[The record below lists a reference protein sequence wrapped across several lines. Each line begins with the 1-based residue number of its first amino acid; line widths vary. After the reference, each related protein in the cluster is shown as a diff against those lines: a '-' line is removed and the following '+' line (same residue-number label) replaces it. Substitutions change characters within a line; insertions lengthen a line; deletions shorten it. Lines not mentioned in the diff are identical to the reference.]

1 MATKYD
7 KYYQKTF
14 NISTTMTSATF
25 LLTYNLNY
33 NFSLTDDDKLYYRV
47 FFGLND
53 EEDNTYNGKLTFVP
67 NSSEFMVTEGS
78 KKIDNI
84 KINLKNVDNTKTAAE
99 IYITYSF
106 NNLTDFLGKT
116 YSIKYNNKTF
126 LYLNFLMYKIL
137 VFSNQETPSTGY
149 NENIFFV
156 FASNNVQLPLSIPTE
171 QISNKISD
179 DNDILLFCDYFQ
191 GYFYYNADGYLYTQ
205 QDDENQLIY
214 KNYADFMPTGESNY
228 ALMPKHCFS
237 YNGID
242 YAVTDLLPNYRFYV
256 YKYSENESSFFC
268 EIDFDNINYKGEYY
282 LFK

>member
-1 MATKYD
+1 MATKYN
-7 KYYQKTF
+7 KYRQQTF

-25 LLTYNLNY
+25 LLTYYPNY
-33 NFSLTDDDKLYYRV
+33 NFSLTDDEKLYYRV

-53 EEDNTYNGKLTFVP
+53 KEDNTYNGKLTFVP
-67 NSSEFMVTEGS
+67 NSSEFMVTESS

-84 KINLKNVDNTKTAAE
+84 KINLANVDNTKTAAE

-116 YSIKYNNKTF
+116 YSIKYNNNSF

-137 VFSNQETPSTGY
+137 VFSNQKTPSTGY
-149 NENIFFV
+149 HENIFFV
-156 FASNNVQLPLSIPTE
+156 FALNNVQLPHSIPTE

-191 GYFYYNADGYLYTQ
+191 GYFYYNAQGYLYNQ

-214 KNYADFMPTGESNY
+214 KNYTDFMPTGEFNY
-228 ALMPKHCFS
+228 ELMPKHCFA
-237 YNGID
+237 YNGIN
-242 YAVTDLLPNYRFYV
+242 YTVTDLFPQYHFYV
-256 YKYSENESSFFC
+256 YTYSKNESSFFC
-268 EIDFDNINYKGEYY
+268 EINFDNISNKGEYY

>member
-1 MATKYD
+1 MATKYN

-137 VFSNQETPSTGY
+137 VFFLIRKHLPLVIMKIYSLYSHQTMYSYHILFQLNKYQIKFLMIMIFY
-149 NENIFFV
+149 FFV
-156 FASNNVQLPLSIPTE
+156 IIFKDIFIIMQMDIYIRSKMM
-171 QISNKISD
+171 KIS
-179 DNDILLFCDYFQ
+179 
-191 GYFYYNADGYLYTQ
+191 
-205 QDDENQLIY
+205 
-214 KNYADFMPTGESNY
+214 
-228 ALMPKHCFS
+228 
-237 YNGID
+237 
-242 YAVTDLLPNYRFYV
+242 
-256 YKYSENESSFFC
+256 
-268 EIDFDNINYKGEYY
+268 
-282 LFK
+282 